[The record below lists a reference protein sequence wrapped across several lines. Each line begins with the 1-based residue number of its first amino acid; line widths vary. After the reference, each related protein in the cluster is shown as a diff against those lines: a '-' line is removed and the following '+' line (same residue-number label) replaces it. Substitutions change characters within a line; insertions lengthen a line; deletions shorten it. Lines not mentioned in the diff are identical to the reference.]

1 MHLTA
6 GLEAV
11 RNPLYCFGVAQSQ
24 ANPAHHRSHRPVNV
38 YATASTTVPPPS
50 SNRLRHCIRHRDGEA
65 LRTKALRS
73 KTMRTKTLQT
83 KTLRK
88 TSP

>member
-1 MHLTA
+1 MHLTP

-11 RNPLYCFGVAQSQ
+11 RNPLYCFGVAQPQ
-24 ANPAHHRSHRPVNV
+24 ANPAHHRSHRIRH
-38 YATASTTVPPPS
+38 
-50 SNRLRHCIRHRDGEA
+50 RLRHCIRHRDGEA
-65 LRTKALRS
+65 LRS
-73 KTMRTKTLQT
+73 KTMRSKTLQT